1 MLTRNLEKL
10 RISYSTWSLSCSQTK
25 HYFCR
30 PIIISGLSLD
40 QIIIQYMLDFQIKIS
55 SIRDFF
61 LIYYKQLDYRI
72 TGLMEAT
79 IIILS
84 NVMIW

>member
-40 QIIIQYMLDFQIKIS
+40 QIIIQYIS
-55 SIRDFF
+55 TKKKKKSFF
-61 LIYYKQLDYRI
+61 NICWIFKLKYLQLGI
-72 TGLMEAT
+72 FF
-79 IIILS
+79 
-84 NVMIW
+84 

>member
-10 RISYSTWSLSCSQTK
+10 RICYSTWSLSCSQTK

-30 PIIISGLSLD
+30 PIIISGLSLSLD

-55 SIRDFF
+55 SIGDFF
-61 LIYYKQLDYRI
+61 
-72 TGLMEAT
+72 
-79 IIILS
+79 
-84 NVMIW
+84 